1 MSTAATYGSSIIDIG
16 QIQCLT
22 SRNLDVVQDNLG
34 ATGRALSGLGGCGEG
49 TSRRLLGQ
57 IRHARRGRGSSDDG
71 AQRSQAKKL
80 NGTHD
85 E

>member
-1 MSTAATYGSSIIDIG
+1 MEATYGSSIIDIR

-22 SRNLDVVQDNLG
+22 GRNLDVVQDNLG
-34 ATGRALSGLGGCGEG
+34 ATRGALGSLRGRGEG
-49 TSRRLLGQ
+49 TGRRPLGQ
-57 IRHARRGRGSSDDG
+57 IRHAGGSRGSSDEG
-71 AQRSQAKKL
+71 AQRSQAKEL

>member
-1 MSTAATYGSSIIDIG
+1 M
-16 QIQCLT
+16 L
-22 SRNLDVVQDNLG
+22 SRTISEQPD
-34 ATGRALSGLGGCGEG
+34 ALSVAWE
-49 TSRRLLGQ
+49 
-57 IRHARRGRGSSDDG
+57 AAVRRGRGSSDDG